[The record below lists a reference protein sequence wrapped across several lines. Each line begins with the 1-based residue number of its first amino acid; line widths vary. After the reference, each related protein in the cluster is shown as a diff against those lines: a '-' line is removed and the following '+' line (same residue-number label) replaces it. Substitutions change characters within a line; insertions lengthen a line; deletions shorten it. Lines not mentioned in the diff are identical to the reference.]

1 MTTTHTVSRV
11 SLKSVISQVEPA
23 DAGPRKE
30 MRIPAE
36 LKHAA
41 RKRMAV
47 AAAGML
53 AVIGLIASLA
63 SFTSGTTQK
72 DQSLIYFTVRKT
84 DLPIVVTE
92 RGTLESQKNVEVIC
106 EVDDIHGDGIYGTPI
121 LWIVENGSSVKKGDL
136 IVELDS
142 ATHLERLDQQIIATE
157 QAQAEYT
164 QARLHYENRLTRN
177 ETTKAQAEL
186 DVELA
191 RLGLHQYEDEQGGTF
206 QIELQDVELAIQQ
219 SEAREEIDDR
229 NLDGTRHLFELGYK
243 SKGDLAQ
250 ARLQCFGHSRQ

>member
-84 DLPIVVTE
+84 DLPIAVTE
-92 RGTLESQKNVEVIC
+92 RGTLESQKNVQVIC

-121 LWIVENGSSVKKGDL
+121 LWIVENGSSVEEGDL
-136 IVELDS
+136 VVELDS
-142 ATHLERLDQQIIATE
+142 SSHLERLDQQILATE
-157 QAQAEYT
+157 QAQAAKYL
-164 QARLHYENRLTRN
+164 QARSLLREPPD
-177 ETTKAQAEL
+177 AQRHGHGERKIGL
-186 DVELA
+186 C
-191 RLGLHQYEDEQGGTF
+191 RWLGLSCSNTKTSRAG
-206 QIELQDVELAIQQ
+206 
-219 SEAREEIDDR
+219 R
-229 NLDGTRHLFELGYK
+229 TR
-243 SKGDLAQ
+243 SNC
-250 ARLQCFGHSRQ
+250 RMWS